1 MMTSSQVSAR
11 KKYCQFPM
19 GSGQQSRYSPRAQ
32 VPQQNMITIT
42 DVFIVV
48 IIVGMIVYEQWN
60 VSRQ

>member
-1 MMTSSQVSAR
+1 
-11 KKYCQFPM
+11 M

-32 VPQQNMITIT
+32 VPQPTMITIT

-60 VSRQ
+60 VARQ

>member
-1 MMTSSQVSAR
+1 
-11 KKYCQFPM
+11 M
-19 GSGQQSRYSPRAQ
+19 GSGQQSRYPPRAQ
-32 VPQQNMITIT
+32 VQQLTMITIT

>member
-1 MMTSSQVSAR
+1 
-11 KKYCQFPM
+11 
-19 GSGQQSRYSPRAQ
+19 
-32 VPQQNMITIT
+32 MITIT